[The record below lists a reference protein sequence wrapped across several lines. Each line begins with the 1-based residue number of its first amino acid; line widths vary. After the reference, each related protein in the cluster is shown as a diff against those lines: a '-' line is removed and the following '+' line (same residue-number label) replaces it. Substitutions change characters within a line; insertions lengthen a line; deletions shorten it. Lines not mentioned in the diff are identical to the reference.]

1 MFRRCNNPT
10 DRYEG
15 GINVRMYERKVAK
28 GVKPGG
34 ATLSLPGQGKCDMI
48 SIEYDNND
56 NKKVV
61 N

>member
-1 MFRRCNNPT
+1 M

-28 GVKPGG
+28 GVNPGG
-34 ATLSLPGQGKCDMI
+34 ATLSFPGQGKCDMI

-56 NKKVV
+56 DKKVV